1 MIILA
6 RATLTIK
13 MKLILLLLDFEK
25 KKTLSAEV
33 LNIISTLVVVS
44 ISRLFTIKMNS
55 FTNKDLLEFVHT
67 LGEA

>member
-13 MKLILLLLDFEK
+13 MKLILILLDFEK